1 MKGKRMHVSLF
12 LILCLML
19 SVFAGCSS
27 SRDDAGGTAAT
38 TTGGQTTAEAATAKD
53 GTGSSISGELLI
65 WEHTPQF
72 EAPLKAVIE
81 GFNAKYPEVKIEY
94 QIKTSDQY
102 YNLLATTIQ
111 AGEAPD
117 LFWTNG
123 AATSNLE
130 SYVNQNV
137 VMDITDKVDLSLFND
152 TTKEIV
158 TINGRYYA
166 SPTAEVG
173 GRAVFYNKDIF
184 QNLGLSVPKTFS
196 EFEASLETIKKAGK
210 IPISFS
216 GSDPWAVLFHF
227 EPVLAAMSSDWLEES
242 KTQDVQVND
251 KRVVAAYEKMLEWAD
266 KGYYGAGFLGVDEGG
281 ALLAFSKGEAA
292 MCIEGTWNVQ
302 TIQENNPELNFGAF
316 QLPTEDGKRP
326 FVGTNSCGFSIS
338 QNTQDP
344 DAALAF
350 LSYFAGI
357 DGQTRWVNAL
367 DAIPGVKEIVSDN
380 EIINE
385 IAQFDVQT
393 ASYYDILGKMQAEG
407 QNPRKVW
414 EEDQTKVMSKGL
426 TPQKFVDTLESMT
439 K

>member
-1 MKGKRMHVSLF
+1 MKRKFARIS
-12 LILCLML
+12 LCLVLCLIVSM
-19 SVFAGCSS
+19 FAGC
-27 SRDDAGGTAAT
+27 GAAT
-38 TTGGQTTAEAATAKD
+38 NDKADSTTGEQSPATTAEATASE
-53 GTGSSISGELLI
+53 GTSSGAGQSLVI

-72 EAPLKAVIE
+72 EAPLKAVINA
-81 GFNAKYPEVKIEY
+81 FNEKNPDIKIEY

-123 AATSNLE
+123 AATTNLGA
-130 SYVNQNV
+130 YVNQGV
-137 VMDITDKVDLSLFND
+137 IMDITDSVDLSLFSD

-158 TINGRYYA
+158 TINGRQYA

-184 QNLGLSVPKTFS
+184 NELGLKVPTKFS

-210 IPISFS
+210 IPVSFS

-227 EPVLAAMSSDWLEES
+227 EPVLAAMSLDWLEES
-242 KTQDVQVND
+242 KTQDVKVND
-251 KRVVAAYEKMLEWAD
+251 PRVVAAYNKMLEWAD
-266 KGYYGAGFLGVDEGG
+266 KGYYGSGFVGVDEGG

-292 MCIEGTWNVQ
+292 MCIEGTWNIQ

-326 FVGTNSCGFSIS
+326 FVGTSSCGFSIS
-338 QNTQDP
+338 KNTQSP
-344 DAALAF
+344 EAALAF
-350 LSYFAGI
+350 LNFFASLE
-357 DGQTRWVNAL
+357 GQTLWIDAL
-367 DAIPGVKEIVSDN
+367 DCIPGVKEIVSKN
-380 EIINE
+380 TIINE
-385 IAQFDVQT
+385 IAQFDIQT
-393 ASYYDILGKMQAEG
+393 ASYYDILGKLQAEG
-407 QNPRKVW
+407 QNPRQVW
-414 EEDQTKVMSKGL
+414 EEDQTKVMSKGI
-426 TPQKFVDTLESMT
+426 TPQEFVDTLESMT